1 MSGLLEDK
9 AHMNNERIENSRL
22 LLTSTNYILLA
33 LVTFENSTHLNVLMP
48 ITYWKHHSLKS
59 KDVVIVSNTATA
71 PRYIN

>member
-33 LVTFENSTHLNVLMP
+33 LVTFENTHISMFLCQLPIGSTTVLKAKM
-48 ITYWKHHSLKS
+48 
-59 KDVVIVSNTATA
+59 
-71 PRYIN
+71 